1 MQGSERHM
9 RKFTALF
16 AAAMLALGPVA
27 AHAGPPTAPDF
38 DAAGYRTARYRAPV
52 TRDPS
57 PAARIAAAAA
67 LLLRPV
73 KDALFIDVLP
83 AEGGVRDPQT
93 GAWRLSVAHQT
104 IPGALW
110 HPEAGRGSPDPV
122 LWRGLVA
129 AVRKARR
136 RDPSIPVVLFC
147 RSDCWMGWNAARRL
161 ANEGFAGVW
170 WLAEG
175 IDGWHDAGRT
185 LVPADP
191 ARIHD

>member
-1 MQGSERHM
+1 M
-9 RKFTALF
+9 RKTTSLF
-16 AAAMLALGPVA
+16 AAMTLALA
-27 AHAGPPTAPDF
+27 ALTAHAGTVTGPDF
-38 DAAGYRTARYRAPV
+38 DSAGYRTARYRAPV
-52 TRDPS
+52 SRAPS
-57 PAARIAAAAA
+57 PAARLALPAA
-67 LLLRPV
+67 LLLHPGR
-73 KDALFIDVLP
+73 DALFIDVLP

-93 GAWRLSVAHQT
+93 GAWRLSTPHET

-136 RDPSIPVVLFC
+136 RDPTIPVVLFC

-161 ANEGFAGVW
+161 ASQGVGGVW

-175 IDGWHDAGRT
+175 IDGWHEAGRK
-185 LVPADP
+185 LVPAMP
-191 ARIHD
+191 ARVHD